1 MSLFA
6 LGETHRLWTIQRIMV
21 RYGLDEFLFAHSL
34 TRPLRWLMWI
44 LPDRWMGRRTRTL
57 PRAERIHRALEDL
70 GPIFVKFGQTLSTR
84 RDLLPD
90 DIANALSKLQDQVTP
105 FDSVVAREQ
114 IEIGLGM
121 SIGEAFASF
130 EDQPLASASI
140 AQVHAATLH
149 DGNSVVV
156 KVLRPD
162 MRKIIKRDLG
172 LMYRIARL
180 AEKYWSEGPRL
191 RPVEVVAEYEKTTL
205 DELDLVREAAN
216 AAQLRRNFQDS
227 DQLYVPE
234 VYFDLCRENV
244 LVIERIHGV
253 QISNIAELRA
263 REINFEVLANHGV
276 DVFFRQVFRDNFFH
290 ADMHPGNVFVDTTD
304 PSAPRYIA
312 VDFGIVGSLTLE
324 DRRYLAENLVA
335 FFLRDYDRVARLHV
349 ESGWVPEYTRI
360 EDFAAAIRTVCEP
373 IFEKPLAEIS
383 FGLVLLR
390 LFQTARRFEMQ
401 VQPQLIL
408 LQKTLL
414 HIEGLGRQLYPELD
428 LWKTAKPY
436 LERWLSEQVGPRAI
450 AKRIRAELPRYGEVL
465 PELPGLL
472 HSVLKETQADR
483 RRAASQ
489 AQTVNALQATLQSG
503 QRKQLFAVVGVG
515 SVMAGV
521 MLAGF
526 AQLADDPAPAAA
538 WLLGALGSVL
548 ALVSLLRR

>member
-1 MSLFA
+1 MAF
-6 LGETHRLWTIQRIMV
+6 GDIRRLWTIQRVMV
-21 RYGLDEFLFAHSL
+21 RYGLDEFLFAHPL
-34 TRPLRWLMWI
+34 ARPLRWLMLVW
-44 LPDRWMGRRTRTL
+44 PDRWLNRDTRAL
-57 PRAERIHRALEDL
+57 PRAERIHHALEDL

-90 DIANALSKLQDQVTP
+90 DIADALSKLQDQVLP
-105 FDSVVAREQ
+105 FDSAIAREE
-114 IEIGLGM
+114 IERGLGT
-121 SIGEAFASF
+121 SIEEAFAHF

-149 DGNSVVV
+149 DGSSVVV
-156 KVLRPD
+156 KVLRPN
-162 MRKIIKRDLG
+162 MREVIKRDLG
-172 LMYRIARL
+172 LMYRIAHL
-180 AEKYWSEGPRL
+180 AERYWSEGPRL

-216 AAQLRRNFQDS
+216 GAQLRRNFQDS
-227 DQLYVPE
+227 TQLYVPE
-234 VYFDLCRENV
+234 MYFDYCRENV
-244 LVIERIHGV
+244 LVIERIDGV
-253 QISNIAELRA
+253 QISNIAELQR
-263 REINFEVLANHGV
+263 RGVNFEALAEHGV

-290 ADMHPGNVFVDTTD
+290 ADMHPGNVFVDTAV
-304 PSAPRYIA
+304 PSDPRYIA

-335 FFLRDYDRVARLHV
+335 FFHRDYDRVAELHV
-349 ESGWVPEYTRI
+349 QSGWVPEHTRI
-360 EDFAAAIRTVCEP
+360 EDFASAIRTVCEP

-450 AKRIRAELPRYGEVL
+450 AKRLRAELPRYGEVL

-472 HSVLKETQADR
+472 HSVLKDVQADR
-483 RRAASQ
+483 RRAAEQ
-489 AQTVNALQATLQSG
+489 VLAIEKLQNTIRSG
-503 QRKQLFAVVGVG
+503 QRSQRFALVGVG
-515 SVMAGV
+515 AVVASVL
-521 MLAGF
+521 LAGNGDGV
-526 AQLADDPAPAAA
+526 ALPIAT
-538 WLLGALGSVL
+538 WLLGGFGALC
-548 ALVSLLRR
+548 LVRAVFDRQ

>member
-1 MSLFA
+1 MAFSELR
-6 LGETHRLWTIQRIMV
+6 RLWTIQRVMV
-21 RYGLDEFLFAHSL
+21 RYGLDEFLFAHPL
-34 TRPLRWLMWI
+34 ARPLRWLTR
-44 LPDRWMGRRTRTL
+44 LSPDRWFSRQTRAL
-57 PRAERIHRALEDL
+57 PRADRIHHALEDL

-90 DIANALSKLQDQVTP
+90 DIADALSKLQDQVLP
-105 FDSVVAREQ
+105 FDSAVAREQ
-114 IEIGLGM
+114 IEAGLGVP
-121 SIGEAFASF
+121 IPEVFATF
-130 EDQPLASASI
+130 EDTPLASASI

-149 DGNSVVV
+149 DGSSVVV
-156 KVLRPD
+156 KVLRPN
-162 MRKIIKRDLG
+162 MREVIKRDLG

-180 AEKYWSEGPRL
+180 AERYWSEGPRL

-216 AAQLRRNFQDS
+216 GAQLRRNFLES

-234 VYFDLCRENV
+234 MYFDYCRENV
-244 LVIERIHGV
+244 LVIERIEGV
-253 QISNIAELRA
+253 QISNIAELER
-263 REINFEVLANHGV
+263 RGVNFEALAKHGV

-290 ADMHPGNVFVDTTD
+290 ADMHPGNVFVDTTV
-304 PSAPRYIA
+304 PSEPRYIA

-335 FFLRDYDRVARLHV
+335 FFHRDYDRVAELHV
-349 ESGWVPEYTRI
+349 QSGWVPEHTRI
-360 EDFAAAIRTVCEP
+360 EDFASAIRTVCEP

-450 AKRIRAELPRYGEVL
+450 AKKLRAELPRYGEIL
-465 PELPGLL
+465 PELPGLM
-472 HSVLKETQADR
+472 HSVLKDTQADR
-483 RRAASQ
+483 RRSAEQ
-489 AQTVNALQATLQSG
+489 ALAMQQLQHTVRTG
-503 QRKQLFAVVGVG
+503 QRAQLIALIGIGAVV
-515 SVMAGV
+515 SSIVMAGLDV
-521 MLAGF
+521 GSSV
-526 AQLADDPAPAAA
+526 PWSA
-538 WLLGALGSVL
+538 WLLGGFGACCVAIALI
-548 ALVSLLRR
+548 RR

>member
-1 MSLFA
+1 MA
-6 LGETHRLWTIQRIMV
+6 
-21 RYGLDEFLFAHSL
+21 A
-34 TRPLRWLMWI
+34 
-44 LPDRWMGRRTRTL
+44 
-57 PRAERIHRALEDL
+57 
-70 GPIFVKFGQTLSTR
+70 GQTLSTR

-90 DIANALSKLQDQVTP
+90 DIADALSKLQDRVTP
-105 FDSVVAREQ
+105 FDTDTARAE
-114 IEIGLGM
+114 IERGLGVP
-121 SIGEAFASF
+121 IKEAFAHF

-149 DGNSVVV
+149 DGSSVVV
-156 KVLRPD
+156 KVLRPN
-162 MRKIIKRDLG
+162 MREVIKRDLG

-216 AAQLRRNFQDS
+216 GAQLRRNFLDS

-234 VYFDLCRENV
+234 MHFDLCRENV
-244 LVIERIHGV
+244 LVVERIEGV

-263 REINFEVLANHGV
+263 RGVNFEVLANHGV

-290 ADMHPGNVFVDTTD
+290 ADMHPGNVFVDTTTPD
-304 PSAPRYIA
+304 TPRYIA
-312 VDFGIVGSLTLE
+312 VDFGIVGALTFE

-335 FFLRDYDRVARLHV
+335 FFHRDYDRVASLHV
-349 ESGWVPEYTRI
+349 ESGWVPEHTRI
-360 EDFAAAIRTVCEP
+360 EDFASAIRSVCEP

-436 LERWLSEQVGPRAI
+436 LERWLSEQVGPRAMV
-450 AKRIRAELPRYGEVL
+450 KRLRAELPRYGEVL
-465 PELPGLL
+465 PELPGLM
-472 HSVLKETQADR
+472 HAVLKDTQADR
-483 RRAASQ
+483 RRAAAQ
-489 AQTVNALQATLQSG
+489 AEAMQALQLTVQRG
-503 QRKQLFAVVGVG
+503 QRVQLLAVLGVG
-515 SVMAGV
+515 SVLAAV
-521 MLAGF
+521 ILAGF
-526 AQLADDPAPAAA
+526 AQLAGEPAPPAV
-538 WLLGALGSVL
+538 WLLGGFGVCSAAV
-548 ALVSLLRR
+548 ALLRR